1 MAGLSPVG
9 DGPAFVVFFSIFLYP
24 VGGGMLYW
32 NQLFTRVFPEEDVE
46 MKHRTV
52 NDYFKQQWPRLSL
65 FAAFTLGV
73 SFFAPLK
80 NFQLKWLIDSKSKQ
94 EALGYMG
101 LVFAITFSS
110 WFFERL
116 SRRSFTRI
124 ACGAVE
130 QVRQRILEQVL
141 YRTVAQYNAEGD
153 AAYLSL
159 LTTDLRT
166 LYDDYYMSLF
176 SIVFW
181 GGIMLCA
188 LAMYLYI
195 SPVMLL
201 AILLVTILPLVLPR
215 RTNERLKATRDA
227 FSLQM
232 AGYTQQLK
240 ELLGG
245 FEIIRSF
252 LREDAYAALHQ
263 KAARKARES
272 ELDYQQSLNAM
283 VTNTSLISNLIFP
296 VVMLVGLF
304 LAFDGRLT
312 MGTVSTAASMANFV
326 ITPCHQIA
334 QCWAKVKSS
343 QGIRQRL
350 EAAMAEPQV
359 AEQGEPIGH
368 IDSIQ
373 CETVRF
379 AYPNTAEPVLK
390 DASLTVDAAQKVAL
404 VGESGCGKSTLAKLL
419 FQYYPDYSGD
429 ILFNGRQVRTL
440 DRTALYRRV
449 GYIAQTAY
457 LFHDT
462 IRNNI
467 CLHEDFPDEQLA
479 HAIAAAGLTDWVA
492 SLPDGLDTV
501 ISENGK
507 NLSGGQRQRIGIA
520 RALIVEPEFIIAD
533 EPISALDMSIRAQVL
548 NLLRHLQ
555 KERDITY
562 LFIAHDLSVMR
573 YISDRIAVIH
583 KGDIVELADAE
594 ELVNHAIHPYT
605 RSLLSAIPMPNPR
618 LERKKKLLVYD
629 PAMHDYTA
637 EPPQWQELRPN
648 HFVLCNA
655 AEAVQWIRAL

>member
-1 MAGLSPVG
+1 
-9 DGPAFVVFFSIFLYP
+9 
-24 VGGGMLYW
+24 
-32 NQLFTRVFPEEDVE
+32 

-52 NDYFKQQWPRLSL
+52 NDYFKQQWPRLIL

-201 AILLVTILPLVLPR
+201 AILLVTIPPLVLPR
-215 RTNERLKATRDA
+215 RMNERLKATRDA

-350 EAAMAEPQV
+350 EAAMAEPQ
-359 AEQGEPIGH
+359 AADQGEPIGP
-368 IDSIQ
+368 IESIQ

-449 GYIAQTAY
+449 GYIAQTTY

-520 RALIVEPEFIIAD
+520 RLALRSYDLIIAD
-533 EPISALDMSIRAQVL
+533 EITASLDPDTSQQVME
-548 NLLRHLQ
+548 NLIAMPCMVVA
-555 KERDITY
+555 IT
-562 LFIAHDLSVMR
+562 HDVAGSFMHQFDKVYR
-573 YISDRIAVIH
+573 
-583 KGDIVELADAE
+583 VEHGVVRVA
-594 ELVNHAIHPYT
+594 
-605 RSLLSAIPMPNPR
+605 
-618 LERKKKLLVYD
+618 
-629 PAMHDYTA
+629 
-637 EPPQWQELRPN
+637 
-648 HFVLCNA
+648 
-655 AEAVQWIRAL
+655 

>member
-1 MAGLSPVG
+1 
-9 DGPAFVVFFSIFLYP
+9 
-24 VGGGMLYW
+24 MLYW
-32 NQLFTRVFPEEDVE
+32 NQLFTCVFPEEDVE

-52 NDYFKQQWPRLSL
+52 NDYFKQQWPRLIL

-201 AILLVTILPLVLPR
+201 AILLVTIPPLVLPR
-215 RTNERLKATRDA
+215 RMNERLKATRDA

-232 AGYTQQLK
+232 ADYTQQLK

-350 EAAMAEPQV
+350 EAAMAEPQA
-359 AEQGEPIGH
+359 AEQGEPLGH

-520 RALIVEPEFIIAD
+520 RLALRSYDLIIAD
-533 EPISALDMSIRAQVL
+533 EITASLDPDTSQQVME
-548 NLLRHLQ
+548 NLIAMPCMVVA
-555 KERDITY
+555 IT
-562 LFIAHDLSVMR
+562 HDVAGSFMHQFDKVYR
-573 YISDRIAVIH
+573 
-583 KGDIVELADAE
+583 VEHGVVRVA
-594 ELVNHAIHPYT
+594 
-605 RSLLSAIPMPNPR
+605 
-618 LERKKKLLVYD
+618 
-629 PAMHDYTA
+629 
-637 EPPQWQELRPN
+637 
-648 HFVLCNA
+648 
-655 AEAVQWIRAL
+655 

>member
-32 NQLFTRVFPEEDVE
+32 NQLFTHVFPEEDVE

-52 NDYFKQQWPRLSL
+52 NDYFKQQWPRLIL

-116 SRRSFTRI
+116 SRRSFTKI

-201 AILLVTILPLVLPR
+201 AILLVTIPPLVLPR
-215 RTNERLKATRDA
+215 RMNERLKATRDA

-232 AGYTQQLK
+232 ADYTQQLK

-350 EAAMAEPQV
+350 EAAMAEPQA

-520 RALIVEPEFIIAD
+520 RLALRSYDLIIAD
-533 EPISALDMSIRAQVL
+533 EITASLDPDTSQQVME
-548 NLLRHLQ
+548 NLIAMPCMVVA
-555 KERDITY
+555 IT
-562 LFIAHDLSVMR
+562 HDVAGSFMHQFDKVYR
-573 YISDRIAVIH
+573 
-583 KGDIVELADAE
+583 VEHGVVRVA
-594 ELVNHAIHPYT
+594 
-605 RSLLSAIPMPNPR
+605 
-618 LERKKKLLVYD
+618 
-629 PAMHDYTA
+629 
-637 EPPQWQELRPN
+637 
-648 HFVLCNA
+648 
-655 AEAVQWIRAL
+655 

>member
-1 MAGLSPVG
+1 
-9 DGPAFVVFFSIFLYP
+9 
-24 VGGGMLYW
+24 MLYW

-52 NDYFKQQWPRLSL
+52 NDYFKQQWPRLIL

-116 SRRSFTRI
+116 SRRSFTKL

-141 YRTVAQYNAEGD
+141 HRTVAQYNAEGD

-201 AILLVTILPLVLPR
+201 AILLVTIPPLVLPR
-215 RTNERLKATRDA
+215 RMNERLKSTRDA

-245 FEIIRSF
+245 FELIRSF

-350 EAAMAEPQV
+350 EAAMAEPQA
-359 AEQGEPIGH
+359 AEQGEPIGP
-368 IDSIQ
+368 IESIQ

-520 RALIVEPEFIIAD
+520 RLALRSYDLIIAD
-533 EPISALDMSIRAQVL
+533 EITASLDPDTSQQVME
-548 NLLRHLQ
+548 NLIAMPCMVVA
-555 KERDITY
+555 IT
-562 LFIAHDLSVMR
+562 HDVAGSFMHQFDKVYR
-573 YISDRIAVIH
+573 
-583 KGDIVELADAE
+583 VEHGVVRVA
-594 ELVNHAIHPYT
+594 
-605 RSLLSAIPMPNPR
+605 
-618 LERKKKLLVYD
+618 
-629 PAMHDYTA
+629 
-637 EPPQWQELRPN
+637 
-648 HFVLCNA
+648 
-655 AEAVQWIRAL
+655 

>member
-1 MAGLSPVG
+1 
-9 DGPAFVVFFSIFLYP
+9 
-24 VGGGMLYW
+24 MLYW

-52 NDYFKQQWPRLSL
+52 NDYFKQQWPRLIL

-201 AILLVTILPLVLPR
+201 AILLVTIPPLVLPR
-215 RTNERLKATRDA
+215 RMNERLKATRDA

-350 EAAMAEPQV
+350 EAAMAEPQ
-359 AEQGEPIGH
+359 AADQGEPIGP
-368 IDSIQ
+368 IESIQ

-520 RALIVEPEFIIAD
+520 RLALRSYDLIIAD
-533 EPISALDMSIRAQVL
+533 EITASLDPDTSQQVME
-548 NLLRHLQ
+548 NLIAMPCMVVA
-555 KERDITY
+555 IT
-562 LFIAHDLSVMR
+562 HDVAGSFMHQFDKVYR
-573 YISDRIAVIH
+573 
-583 KGDIVELADAE
+583 VEHGVVRVA
-594 ELVNHAIHPYT
+594 
-605 RSLLSAIPMPNPR
+605 
-618 LERKKKLLVYD
+618 
-629 PAMHDYTA
+629 
-637 EPPQWQELRPN
+637 
-648 HFVLCNA
+648 
-655 AEAVQWIRAL
+655 

>member
-1 MAGLSPVG
+1 
-9 DGPAFVVFFSIFLYP
+9 
-24 VGGGMLYW
+24 MLYW

-52 NDYFKQQWPRLSL
+52 NDYFKQQWPRLIL

-141 YRTVAQYNAEGD
+141 HRTVAQYNAEGD

-201 AILLVTILPLVLPR
+201 AILLVTIPPLVLPR
-215 RTNERLKATRDA
+215 RMNDRLKATRDA

-350 EAAMAEPQV
+350 EAAMAEPQA

-520 RALIVEPEFIIAD
+520 RLALRSYDLIIAD
-533 EPISALDMSIRAQVL
+533 EITASLDPDTSQQVME
-548 NLLRHLQ
+548 NLIAMPCMVVA
-555 KERDITY
+555 IT
-562 LFIAHDLSVMR
+562 HDVAGSFMHQFDKVYR
-573 YISDRIAVIH
+573 
-583 KGDIVELADAE
+583 VEHGVVRVA
-594 ELVNHAIHPYT
+594 
-605 RSLLSAIPMPNPR
+605 
-618 LERKKKLLVYD
+618 
-629 PAMHDYTA
+629 
-637 EPPQWQELRPN
+637 
-648 HFVLCNA
+648 
-655 AEAVQWIRAL
+655 

>member
-1 MAGLSPVG
+1 
-9 DGPAFVVFFSIFLYP
+9 
-24 VGGGMLYW
+24 MLYW

-52 NDYFKQQWPRLSL
+52 NDYFKQQWPRLIL

-201 AILLVTILPLVLPR
+201 AILLVTIPPLVLPR
-215 RTNERLKATRDA
+215 RMNERLKATRDA

-232 AGYTQQLK
+232 ADYTQQLK

-326 ITPCHQIA
+326 ITPWHQIG

-350 EAAMAEPQV
+350 EAAMAEPQA

-520 RALIVEPEFIIAD
+520 RLALRSYDLIIAD
-533 EPISALDMSIRAQVL
+533 EITASLDPDTSQQVME
-548 NLLRHLQ
+548 NLIAMPCMVVA
-555 KERDITY
+555 IT
-562 LFIAHDLSVMR
+562 HDVAGSFMHQFDKVYR
-573 YISDRIAVIH
+573 
-583 KGDIVELADAE
+583 VEHGVVRVA
-594 ELVNHAIHPYT
+594 
-605 RSLLSAIPMPNPR
+605 
-618 LERKKKLLVYD
+618 
-629 PAMHDYTA
+629 
-637 EPPQWQELRPN
+637 
-648 HFVLCNA
+648 
-655 AEAVQWIRAL
+655 

>member
-1 MAGLSPVG
+1 
-9 DGPAFVVFFSIFLYP
+9 
-24 VGGGMLYW
+24 
-32 NQLFTRVFPEEDVE
+32 

-52 NDYFKQQWPRLSL
+52 NDYFKQQWPRLIL

-141 YRTVAQYNAEGD
+141 HRTVAQYNAEGD

-201 AILLVTILPLVLPR
+201 AILLVTIPPLVLPR
-215 RTNERLKATRDA
+215 RMNERLKATRDA

-245 FEIIRSF
+245 FELIRSF

-350 EAAMAEPQV
+350 EAAMAEPLV

-440 DRTALYRRV
+440 GRTALYRRV

-520 RALIVEPEFIIAD
+520 RLALRSYDLIIAD
-533 EPISALDMSIRAQVL
+533 EITASLDPDTSQQVME
-548 NLLRHLQ
+548 NLIAMPCMVVA
-555 KERDITY
+555 IT
-562 LFIAHDLSVMR
+562 HDVAGSFMHQFDKVYR
-573 YISDRIAVIH
+573 
-583 KGDIVELADAE
+583 VEHGVVRVA
-594 ELVNHAIHPYT
+594 
-605 RSLLSAIPMPNPR
+605 
-618 LERKKKLLVYD
+618 
-629 PAMHDYTA
+629 
-637 EPPQWQELRPN
+637 
-648 HFVLCNA
+648 
-655 AEAVQWIRAL
+655 

>member
-1 MAGLSPVG
+1 MAGLSSVG

-52 NDYFKQQWPRLSL
+52 NDYFKQQWPRLIL

-116 SRRSFTRI
+116 SRRSFTKI

-141 YRTVAQYNAEGD
+141 HRTVAQYNAEGD

-176 SIVFW
+176 NIVFW

-201 AILLVTILPLVLPR
+201 AILLVTIPPLVLPR
-215 RTNERLKATRDA
+215 RMNERLKATRDA

-232 AGYTQQLK
+232 ADYTQQLK

-350 EAAMAEPQV
+350 EAAMAEPQA

-520 RALIVEPEFIIAD
+520 RLALRSYDLIIAD
-533 EPISALDMSIRAQVL
+533 EITASLDPDTSQQVME
-548 NLLRHLQ
+548 NLIAMPCMVVA
-555 KERDITY
+555 IT
-562 LFIAHDLSVMR
+562 HDVAGSFMHQFDKVYR
-573 YISDRIAVIH
+573 
-583 KGDIVELADAE
+583 VEHGVVRVA
-594 ELVNHAIHPYT
+594 
-605 RSLLSAIPMPNPR
+605 
-618 LERKKKLLVYD
+618 
-629 PAMHDYTA
+629 
-637 EPPQWQELRPN
+637 
-648 HFVLCNA
+648 
-655 AEAVQWIRAL
+655 

>member
-1 MAGLSPVG
+1 
-9 DGPAFVVFFSIFLYP
+9 
-24 VGGGMLYW
+24 MLYW
-32 NQLFTRVFPEEDVE
+32 NQLFTCVFPEEDVE

-52 NDYFKQQWPRLSL
+52 NDYFKQQWPRLIL

-141 YRTVAQYNAEGD
+141 HRTVAQYNAEGD

-201 AILLVTILPLVLPR
+201 AILLVTIPPLVLPR
-215 RTNERLKATRDA
+215 RMNERLKATRDA

-232 AGYTQQLK
+232 ADYTQQLK

-296 VVMLVGLF
+296 VVMLVGLV
-304 LAFDGRLT
+304 LAFDGRRT

-350 EAAMAEPQV
+350 EAAMAEPQA

-520 RALIVEPEFIIAD
+520 RLALRSYDLIIAD
-533 EPISALDMSIRAQVL
+533 EITASLDPDTSQQVME
-548 NLLRHLQ
+548 NLIAMPCMVVA
-555 KERDITY
+555 IT
-562 LFIAHDLSVMR
+562 HDVAGSFMHQFDKVYR
-573 YISDRIAVIH
+573 
-583 KGDIVELADAE
+583 VEHGVVRVA
-594 ELVNHAIHPYT
+594 
-605 RSLLSAIPMPNPR
+605 
-618 LERKKKLLVYD
+618 
-629 PAMHDYTA
+629 
-637 EPPQWQELRPN
+637 
-648 HFVLCNA
+648 
-655 AEAVQWIRAL
+655 

>member
-1 MAGLSPVG
+1 
-9 DGPAFVVFFSIFLYP
+9 
-24 VGGGMLYW
+24 MLYW
-32 NQLFTRVFPEEDVE
+32 NQLFTCVFPEEDVE

-52 NDYFKQQWPRLSL
+52 NDYFKQQWPRLIL

-124 ACGAVE
+124 DCGAVE

-201 AILLVTILPLVLPR
+201 AILLVTIPPLVLPR
-215 RTNERLKATRDA
+215 RMNERLKATRDA

-232 AGYTQQLK
+232 ADYTQQLK

-350 EAAMAEPQV
+350 EAAMAEPQA

-520 RALIVEPEFIIAD
+520 RLALRSYDLIIAD
-533 EPISALDMSIRAQVL
+533 EITASLDPDTSQQVME
-548 NLLRHLQ
+548 NLIAMPCMVVA
-555 KERDITY
+555 IT
-562 LFIAHDLSVMR
+562 HDVAGSFMHQFDKVYR
-573 YISDRIAVIH
+573 
-583 KGDIVELADAE
+583 VEHGVVRVA
-594 ELVNHAIHPYT
+594 
-605 RSLLSAIPMPNPR
+605 
-618 LERKKKLLVYD
+618 
-629 PAMHDYTA
+629 
-637 EPPQWQELRPN
+637 
-648 HFVLCNA
+648 
-655 AEAVQWIRAL
+655 

>member
-1 MAGLSPVG
+1 
-9 DGPAFVVFFSIFLYP
+9 
-24 VGGGMLYW
+24 
-32 NQLFTRVFPEEDVE
+32 

-52 NDYFKQQWPRLSL
+52 NDYFKQQWPRLIL

-201 AILLVTILPLVLPR
+201 AILLVTIPPLVLPR
-215 RTNERLKATRDA
+215 RMNERLKATRDA

-232 AGYTQQLK
+232 ADYTQQLK

-272 ELDYQQSLNAM
+272 ELDYQQSLNTM

-350 EAAMAEPQV
+350 EAAMAEPQA

-520 RALIVEPEFIIAD
+520 RLALRSYDLIIAD
-533 EPISALDMSIRAQVL
+533 EITASLDPDTSQQVME
-548 NLLRHLQ
+548 NLIAMPCMVVA
-555 KERDITY
+555 IT
-562 LFIAHDLSVMR
+562 HDVAGSFMHQFDKVYR
-573 YISDRIAVIH
+573 
-583 KGDIVELADAE
+583 VEHGVVRVA
-594 ELVNHAIHPYT
+594 
-605 RSLLSAIPMPNPR
+605 
-618 LERKKKLLVYD
+618 
-629 PAMHDYTA
+629 
-637 EPPQWQELRPN
+637 
-648 HFVLCNA
+648 
-655 AEAVQWIRAL
+655 

>member
-1 MAGLSPVG
+1 
-9 DGPAFVVFFSIFLYP
+9 
-24 VGGGMLYW
+24 
-32 NQLFTRVFPEEDVE
+32 

-52 NDYFKQQWPRLSL
+52 NDYFKQQWPRLIL

-116 SRRSFTRI
+116 SRRSFTKI

-201 AILLVTILPLVLPR
+201 AILLVTIPPLVLPR
-215 RTNERLKATRDA
+215 RMNERLKATRDA

-232 AGYTQQLK
+232 ADYTQQLK

-350 EAAMAEPQV
+350 EAAMAEPQA

-479 HAIAAAGLTDWVA
+479 HAIAAAGLADWVA

-520 RALIVEPEFIIAD
+520 RLALRSYDLIIAD
-533 EPISALDMSIRAQVL
+533 EITASLDPDTSQQVME
-548 NLLRHLQ
+548 NLIAMPCMVVA
-555 KERDITY
+555 IT
-562 LFIAHDLSVMR
+562 HDVAGSFMHQFDKVYR
-573 YISDRIAVIH
+573 
-583 KGDIVELADAE
+583 VEHGVVRVA
-594 ELVNHAIHPYT
+594 
-605 RSLLSAIPMPNPR
+605 
-618 LERKKKLLVYD
+618 
-629 PAMHDYTA
+629 
-637 EPPQWQELRPN
+637 
-648 HFVLCNA
+648 
-655 AEAVQWIRAL
+655 

>member
-1 MAGLSPVG
+1 
-9 DGPAFVVFFSIFLYP
+9 
-24 VGGGMLYW
+24 
-32 NQLFTRVFPEEDVE
+32 

-52 NDYFKQQWPRLSL
+52 NDYFKQQWPRLIL

-116 SRRSFTRI
+116 SRRSFTKI

-141 YRTVAQYNAEGD
+141 HRTVAQYNAEGD

-176 SIVFW
+176 NIVFW

-201 AILLVTILPLVLPR
+201 AILLVTIPPLVLPR
-215 RTNERLKATRDA
+215 RMNERLKATRDA

-232 AGYTQQLK
+232 ADYTQQLK

-350 EAAMAEPQV
+350 EAAMAEPQ
-359 AEQGEPIGH
+359 AADQGEPIGH

-520 RALIVEPEFIIAD
+520 RLTLRNYDLIIAD
-533 EPISALDMSIRAQVL
+533 EITASLDPDTSQQVME
-548 NLLRHLQ
+548 NLIAMPCMVVA
-555 KERDITY
+555 IT
-562 LFIAHDLSVMR
+562 HDVAGSFMHQFDKVYR
-573 YISDRIAVIH
+573 
-583 KGDIVELADAE
+583 VEHGVVRVA
-594 ELVNHAIHPYT
+594 
-605 RSLLSAIPMPNPR
+605 
-618 LERKKKLLVYD
+618 
-629 PAMHDYTA
+629 
-637 EPPQWQELRPN
+637 
-648 HFVLCNA
+648 
-655 AEAVQWIRAL
+655 

>member
-1 MAGLSPVG
+1 
-9 DGPAFVVFFSIFLYP
+9 
-24 VGGGMLYW
+24 
-32 NQLFTRVFPEEDVE
+32 

-52 NDYFKQQWPRLSL
+52 NDYFKQQWPRLIL

-141 YRTVAQYNAEGD
+141 HRTVAQYNAEGD

-176 SIVFW
+176 NIVFW

-201 AILLVTILPLVLPR
+201 AILLVTIPPLVLPR
-215 RTNERLKATRDA
+215 RMNERLKATRDA

-232 AGYTQQLK
+232 ADYTQQLK

-350 EAAMAEPQV
+350 EAAMAEPQA

-449 GYIAQTAY
+449 GYIAQTTY

-520 RALIVEPEFIIAD
+520 RLALRSYDLIIAD
-533 EPISALDMSIRAQVL
+533 EITASLDPDTSQQVME
-548 NLLRHLQ
+548 NLIAMPCMVVA
-555 KERDITY
+555 IT
-562 LFIAHDLSVMR
+562 HDVAGSFMHQFDKVYR
-573 YISDRIAVIH
+573 
-583 KGDIVELADAE
+583 VEHGVVRVA
-594 ELVNHAIHPYT
+594 
-605 RSLLSAIPMPNPR
+605 
-618 LERKKKLLVYD
+618 
-629 PAMHDYTA
+629 
-637 EPPQWQELRPN
+637 
-648 HFVLCNA
+648 
-655 AEAVQWIRAL
+655 

>member
-1 MAGLSPVG
+1 
-9 DGPAFVVFFSIFLYP
+9 
-24 VGGGMLYW
+24 
-32 NQLFTRVFPEEDVE
+32 

-52 NDYFKQQWPRLSL
+52 NDYFKQQWPRLIL

-201 AILLVTILPLVLPR
+201 AILLVTIPPLVLPR
-215 RTNERLKATRDA
+215 RMNERLKATRDA

-232 AGYTQQLK
+232 ADYTQQLK

-350 EAAMAEPQV
+350 EAAMAEPQA

-467 CLHEDFPDEQLA
+467 CLHEDFPDEQLV

-520 RALIVEPEFIIAD
+520 RLALRSYDLIIAD
-533 EPISALDMSIRAQVL
+533 EITASLDPDTSQQVME
-548 NLLRHLQ
+548 NLIAMPCMVVA
-555 KERDITY
+555 IT
-562 LFIAHDLSVMR
+562 HDVAGSFMHQFDKVYR
-573 YISDRIAVIH
+573 
-583 KGDIVELADAE
+583 VEHGVVRVA
-594 ELVNHAIHPYT
+594 
-605 RSLLSAIPMPNPR
+605 
-618 LERKKKLLVYD
+618 
-629 PAMHDYTA
+629 
-637 EPPQWQELRPN
+637 
-648 HFVLCNA
+648 
-655 AEAVQWIRAL
+655 

>member
-1 MAGLSPVG
+1 
-9 DGPAFVVFFSIFLYP
+9 
-24 VGGGMLYW
+24 MLYW
-32 NQLFTRVFPEEDVE
+32 NQLFTCVFPEEDVE

-52 NDYFKQQWPRLSL
+52 NDYFKQQWPRLIL

-201 AILLVTILPLVLPR
+201 AILLVTIPPLVLPR
-215 RTNERLKATRDA
+215 RMNERLKATRDA

-232 AGYTQQLK
+232 ADYTQQLK

-245 FEIIRSF
+245 FEVIRSF
-252 LREDAYAALHQ
+252 LRENAYAALHQ
-263 KAARKARES
+263 KAAHKARKS
-272 ELDYQQSLNAM
+272 ELDYQQNLNAM

-350 EAAMAEPQV
+350 EAAMAEPQA

-520 RALIVEPEFIIAD
+520 RLALRSYDLIIAD
-533 EPISALDMSIRAQVL
+533 EITASLDPDTSQQIME
-548 NLLRHLQ
+548 NLIAMPCMVVA
-555 KERDITY
+555 IT
-562 LFIAHDLSVMR
+562 HDVAGSFMHQFDKVYR
-573 YISDRIAVIH
+573 
-583 KGDIVELADAE
+583 VEHGVVRVA
-594 ELVNHAIHPYT
+594 
-605 RSLLSAIPMPNPR
+605 
-618 LERKKKLLVYD
+618 
-629 PAMHDYTA
+629 
-637 EPPQWQELRPN
+637 
-648 HFVLCNA
+648 
-655 AEAVQWIRAL
+655 

>member
-1 MAGLSPVG
+1 
-9 DGPAFVVFFSIFLYP
+9 
-24 VGGGMLYW
+24 MLYW

-52 NDYFKQQWPRLSL
+52 NDYFKQQWPRLIL

-201 AILLVTILPLVLPR
+201 AILLVTIPPLVLPR
-215 RTNERLKATRDA
+215 RMNERLKATRDA

-232 AGYTQQLK
+232 ADYTQQLK

-350 EAAMAEPQV
+350 EAAMAEPQA

-429 ILFNGRQVRTL
+429 ILFNGRQVRAL

-520 RALIVEPEFIIAD
+520 RLALRSYDLIIAD
-533 EPISALDMSIRAQVL
+533 EITASLDPDTSQQVME
-548 NLLRHLQ
+548 NLIAMPCMVVA
-555 KERDITY
+555 IT
-562 LFIAHDLSVMR
+562 HDVAGSFMHQFDKVYR
-573 YISDRIAVIH
+573 
-583 KGDIVELADAE
+583 VEHGVVRVA
-594 ELVNHAIHPYT
+594 
-605 RSLLSAIPMPNPR
+605 
-618 LERKKKLLVYD
+618 
-629 PAMHDYTA
+629 
-637 EPPQWQELRPN
+637 
-648 HFVLCNA
+648 
-655 AEAVQWIRAL
+655 

>member
-1 MAGLSPVG
+1 
-9 DGPAFVVFFSIFLYP
+9 
-24 VGGGMLYW
+24 MLYW
-32 NQLFTRVFPEEDVE
+32 NQLFMCVFPEEDVE

-52 NDYFKQQWPRLSL
+52 NDYFKQQWPRLIL

-141 YRTVAQYNAEGD
+141 HRTVAQYNAEGD

-201 AILLVTILPLVLPR
+201 AILLVTIPPLVLPR
-215 RTNERLKATRDA
+215 RMNERLKATRDA

-232 AGYTQQLK
+232 ADYTQQLK

-252 LREDAYAALHQ
+252 LREDVYAALHQ

-350 EAAMAEPQV
+350 EAAMAEPQA

-520 RALIVEPEFIIAD
+520 RLALRSYDLIIAD
-533 EPISALDMSIRAQVL
+533 EITASLDPDTSGQVME
-548 NLLRHLQ
+548 NLLALPCMVVA
-555 KERDITY
+555 IT
-562 LFIAHDLSVMR
+562 HDVAGSFMHQFDKVYR
-573 YISDRIAVIH
+573 
-583 KGDIVELADAE
+583 VEHGVVRVA
-594 ELVNHAIHPYT
+594 
-605 RSLLSAIPMPNPR
+605 
-618 LERKKKLLVYD
+618 
-629 PAMHDYTA
+629 
-637 EPPQWQELRPN
+637 
-648 HFVLCNA
+648 
-655 AEAVQWIRAL
+655 

>member
-1 MAGLSPVG
+1 
-9 DGPAFVVFFSIFLYP
+9 
-24 VGGGMLYW
+24 
-32 NQLFTRVFPEEDVE
+32 

-52 NDYFKQQWPRLSL
+52 NDYFKQQWPRLIL

-141 YRTVAQYNAEGD
+141 HRTVAQYNAEGD

-201 AILLVTILPLVLPR
+201 AILLVTIPPLVLPR
-215 RTNERLKATRDA
+215 RMNERLKATRDA

-245 FEIIRSF
+245 FELIRSF

-350 EAAMAEPQV
+350 EAAMAEPQA

-440 DRTALYRRV
+440 NRTALYRRV

-520 RALIVEPEFIIAD
+520 RLALRSYDLIIAD
-533 EPISALDMSIRAQVL
+533 EITASLDPDTSQQVME
-548 NLLRHLQ
+548 NLIAMPCMVVA
-555 KERDITY
+555 IT
-562 LFIAHDLSVMR
+562 HDVAGSFMHQFDKVYR
-573 YISDRIAVIH
+573 
-583 KGDIVELADAE
+583 VEHGVVRVA
-594 ELVNHAIHPYT
+594 
-605 RSLLSAIPMPNPR
+605 
-618 LERKKKLLVYD
+618 
-629 PAMHDYTA
+629 
-637 EPPQWQELRPN
+637 
-648 HFVLCNA
+648 
-655 AEAVQWIRAL
+655 

>member
-1 MAGLSPVG
+1 MAGLSLVG

-52 NDYFKQQWPRLSL
+52 NDYFKQQWPRLIL

-116 SRRSFTRI
+116 SRRSFTKI

-141 YRTVAQYNAEGD
+141 HRTVAQYNAEGD

-176 SIVFW
+176 NIVFW

-201 AILLVTILPLVLPR
+201 AILLVTIPPLVLPR
-215 RTNERLKATRDA
+215 RMNERLKATRDA

-232 AGYTQQLK
+232 ADYTQQLK

-350 EAAMAEPQV
+350 EAAMAEPQA

-520 RALIVEPEFIIAD
+520 RLALRSYDLIIAD
-533 EPISALDMSIRAQVL
+533 EITASLDPDTSQQVME
-548 NLLRHLQ
+548 NLIAMPCMVVA
-555 KERDITY
+555 IT
-562 LFIAHDLSVMR
+562 HDVAGSFMHQFDKVYR
-573 YISDRIAVIH
+573 
-583 KGDIVELADAE
+583 VEHGVVRVA
-594 ELVNHAIHPYT
+594 
-605 RSLLSAIPMPNPR
+605 
-618 LERKKKLLVYD
+618 
-629 PAMHDYTA
+629 
-637 EPPQWQELRPN
+637 
-648 HFVLCNA
+648 
-655 AEAVQWIRAL
+655 

>member
-1 MAGLSPVG
+1 
-9 DGPAFVVFFSIFLYP
+9 
-24 VGGGMLYW
+24 
-32 NQLFTRVFPEEDVE
+32 

-52 NDYFKQQWPRLSL
+52 NDYFKQQWPRLIL

-116 SRRSFTRI
+116 SRRSFTKI

-141 YRTVAQYNAEGD
+141 HRTVAQYNAEGD

-176 SIVFW
+176 NIVFW

-201 AILLVTILPLVLPR
+201 AILLVTIPPLVLPR
-215 RTNERLKATRDA
+215 RMNERLKATRDA

-232 AGYTQQLK
+232 ADYTQQLK

-334 QCWAKVKSS
+334 QCWAKIKSS

-350 EAAMAEPQV
+350 EAAMAEPQA

-520 RALIVEPEFIIAD
+520 RLALRSYDLIIAD
-533 EPISALDMSIRAQVL
+533 EITASLDPDTSQQVME
-548 NLLRHLQ
+548 NLIAMPCMVVA
-555 KERDITY
+555 IT
-562 LFIAHDLSVMR
+562 HDVAGSFMHQFDKVYR
-573 YISDRIAVIH
+573 
-583 KGDIVELADAE
+583 VEHGVVRVA
-594 ELVNHAIHPYT
+594 
-605 RSLLSAIPMPNPR
+605 
-618 LERKKKLLVYD
+618 
-629 PAMHDYTA
+629 
-637 EPPQWQELRPN
+637 
-648 HFVLCNA
+648 
-655 AEAVQWIRAL
+655 

>member
-52 NDYFKQQWPRLSL
+52 NDYFKQQWPRLIL

-101 LVFAITFSS
+101 LVFAITFVS

-116 SRRSFTRI
+116 SRRSFTKI

-141 YRTVAQYNAEGD
+141 HRTVAQYNAEGD

-176 SIVFW
+176 NIVFW

-201 AILLVTILPLVLPR
+201 AILLVTIPPLVLPR
-215 RTNERLKATRDA
+215 RMNERLKATRDA

-232 AGYTQQLK
+232 ADYTQQLK

-334 QCWAKVKSS
+334 QCWAKIKSS

-350 EAAMAEPQV
+350 EAAMAEPLA

-520 RALIVEPEFIIAD
+520 RLALRSYDLIIAD
-533 EPISALDMSIRAQVL
+533 EITASLDPDTSGQVME
-548 NLLRHLQ
+548 NLLALPCMVVA
-555 KERDITY
+555 IT
-562 LFIAHDLSVMR
+562 HDVAGSFMHQFDKVYR
-573 YISDRIAVIH
+573 
-583 KGDIVELADAE
+583 VEHGVVRVA
-594 ELVNHAIHPYT
+594 
-605 RSLLSAIPMPNPR
+605 
-618 LERKKKLLVYD
+618 
-629 PAMHDYTA
+629 
-637 EPPQWQELRPN
+637 
-648 HFVLCNA
+648 
-655 AEAVQWIRAL
+655 

>member
-1 MAGLSPVG
+1 
-9 DGPAFVVFFSIFLYP
+9 
-24 VGGGMLYW
+24 MLYW

-52 NDYFKQQWPRLSL
+52 NDYFKQQWPRLIL

-116 SRRSFTRI
+116 SRRSFTKI

-141 YRTVAQYNAEGD
+141 HRTVAQYNAEGD

-201 AILLVTILPLVLPR
+201 AILLVTIPPLVLPR
-215 RTNERLKATRDA
+215 RMNERLKSTRDA

-245 FEIIRSF
+245 FELIRSF

-350 EAAMAEPQV
+350 EAAMAEPQA

-520 RALIVEPEFIIAD
+520 RLALRSYDLIIAD
-533 EPISALDMSIRAQVL
+533 EITASLDPDTSQQVME
-548 NLLRHLQ
+548 NLIAMPCMVVA
-555 KERDITY
+555 IT
-562 LFIAHDLSVMR
+562 HDVAGSFMHQFDKVYR
-573 YISDRIAVIH
+573 
-583 KGDIVELADAE
+583 VEHGVVRVA
-594 ELVNHAIHPYT
+594 
-605 RSLLSAIPMPNPR
+605 
-618 LERKKKLLVYD
+618 
-629 PAMHDYTA
+629 
-637 EPPQWQELRPN
+637 
-648 HFVLCNA
+648 
-655 AEAVQWIRAL
+655 

>member
-1 MAGLSPVG
+1 
-9 DGPAFVVFFSIFLYP
+9 
-24 VGGGMLYW
+24 
-32 NQLFTRVFPEEDVE
+32 

-52 NDYFKQQWPRLSL
+52 NDYFKQQWPRLIL

-176 SIVFW
+176 NIVFW

-201 AILLVTILPLVLPR
+201 AILLVTIPPLVLPR
-215 RTNERLKATRDA
+215 RMNERLKATRDA

-232 AGYTQQLK
+232 TDYTQQLK

-350 EAAMAEPQV
+350 EAAMAEPQA

-520 RALIVEPEFIIAD
+520 RLALRSYDLIIAD
-533 EPISALDMSIRAQVL
+533 EITASLDPDTSQQVME
-548 NLLRHLQ
+548 NLIAMPCMVVA
-555 KERDITY
+555 IT
-562 LFIAHDLSVMR
+562 HDVAGSFMHQFDKVYR
-573 YISDRIAVIH
+573 
-583 KGDIVELADAE
+583 VEHGVVRVA
-594 ELVNHAIHPYT
+594 
-605 RSLLSAIPMPNPR
+605 
-618 LERKKKLLVYD
+618 
-629 PAMHDYTA
+629 
-637 EPPQWQELRPN
+637 
-648 HFVLCNA
+648 
-655 AEAVQWIRAL
+655 

>member
-1 MAGLSPVG
+1 
-9 DGPAFVVFFSIFLYP
+9 
-24 VGGGMLYW
+24 
-32 NQLFTRVFPEEDVE
+32 

-52 NDYFKQQWPRLSL
+52 NDYFKQQWPRLIL

-116 SRRSFTRI
+116 SRRSFTKI

-141 YRTVAQYNAEGD
+141 HRTVAQYNAEGD

-176 SIVFW
+176 NIVFW

-201 AILLVTILPLVLPR
+201 AILLVTIPPLVLPR
-215 RTNERLKATRDA
+215 RMNERLKATRDA

-232 AGYTQQLK
+232 ADYTQQLK

-245 FEIIRSF
+245 FEVIRSF
-252 LREDAYAALHQ
+252 LRENAYAALHQ
-263 KAARKARES
+263 KAAHKARKS

-350 EAAMAEPQV
+350 EAAMAEPQA
-359 AEQGEPIGH
+359 AEQGKPIGH

-520 RALIVEPEFIIAD
+520 RLALRSYDLIIAD
-533 EPISALDMSIRAQVL
+533 EITASLDPDTSQQVME
-548 NLLRHLQ
+548 NLIAMPCMVVA
-555 KERDITY
+555 IT
-562 LFIAHDLSVMR
+562 HDVAGSFMHQFDKVYR
-573 YISDRIAVIH
+573 
-583 KGDIVELADAE
+583 VEHGVVRVA
-594 ELVNHAIHPYT
+594 
-605 RSLLSAIPMPNPR
+605 
-618 LERKKKLLVYD
+618 
-629 PAMHDYTA
+629 
-637 EPPQWQELRPN
+637 
-648 HFVLCNA
+648 
-655 AEAVQWIRAL
+655 

>member
-1 MAGLSPVG
+1 
-9 DGPAFVVFFSIFLYP
+9 
-24 VGGGMLYW
+24 MLYW
-32 NQLFTRVFPEEDVE
+32 NQLFTCVFPEEDVE

-52 NDYFKQQWPRLSL
+52 NDYFKQQWPRLIL

-201 AILLVTILPLVLPR
+201 AIVLVTIPPLVLPR
-215 RTNERLKATRDA
+215 RMNERLKATRDA

-232 AGYTQQLK
+232 ADYTQQLK

-350 EAAMAEPQV
+350 EAAMAEPQA

-520 RALIVEPEFIIAD
+520 RLALRSYDLIIAD
-533 EPISALDMSIRAQVL
+533 EITASLDPDTSQQVME
-548 NLLRHLQ
+548 NLIAMPCMVVA
-555 KERDITY
+555 IT
-562 LFIAHDLSVMR
+562 HDVAGSFMHQFDKVYR
-573 YISDRIAVIH
+573 
-583 KGDIVELADAE
+583 VEHGVVRVA
-594 ELVNHAIHPYT
+594 
-605 RSLLSAIPMPNPR
+605 
-618 LERKKKLLVYD
+618 
-629 PAMHDYTA
+629 
-637 EPPQWQELRPN
+637 
-648 HFVLCNA
+648 
-655 AEAVQWIRAL
+655 

>member
-1 MAGLSPVG
+1 
-9 DGPAFVVFFSIFLYP
+9 
-24 VGGGMLYW
+24 MLYW
-32 NQLFTRVFPEEDVE
+32 NQLFTCVFPEEDVE

-52 NDYFKQQWPRLSL
+52 NDYFKQQWPRLIL

-116 SRRSFTRI
+116 SRRSFTKI

-141 YRTVAQYNAEGD
+141 HRTVAQYNAEGD

-176 SIVFW
+176 NIVFW

-201 AILLVTILPLVLPR
+201 AILLVTIPPLVLPR
-215 RTNERLKATRDA
+215 RMNERLKATRDA

-232 AGYTQQLK
+232 ADYTQQLK

-245 FEIIRSF
+245 FEVIRSF

-350 EAAMAEPQV
+350 EAAMAEPQA

-520 RALIVEPEFIIAD
+520 RLALRSYDLIIAD
-533 EPISALDMSIRAQVL
+533 EITASLDPDTSQQVME
-548 NLLRHLQ
+548 NLIAMPCMVVA
-555 KERDITY
+555 IT
-562 LFIAHDLSVMR
+562 HDVAGSFMHQFDKVYR
-573 YISDRIAVIH
+573 
-583 KGDIVELADAE
+583 VEHGVVRVA
-594 ELVNHAIHPYT
+594 
-605 RSLLSAIPMPNPR
+605 
-618 LERKKKLLVYD
+618 
-629 PAMHDYTA
+629 
-637 EPPQWQELRPN
+637 
-648 HFVLCNA
+648 
-655 AEAVQWIRAL
+655 

>member
-1 MAGLSPVG
+1 
-9 DGPAFVVFFSIFLYP
+9 
-24 VGGGMLYW
+24 
-32 NQLFTRVFPEEDVE
+32 

-52 NDYFKQQWPRLSL
+52 NDYFRQHRGR
-65 FAAFTLGV
+65 FAVFLIFTLGV

-80 NFQLKWLIDSKSKQ
+80 NFQLKWLIDSRSMR

-101 LVFAITFSS
+101 LVFCITFTS

-116 SRRSFTRI
+116 SRRSFTKL

-130 QVRQRILEQVL
+130 QVRQRIMEQL
-141 YRTVAQYNAEGD
+141 LHRSVAQYNAEGD
-153 AAYLSL
+153 AAYISL

-188 LAMYLYI
+188 LGMYLYI
-195 SPVMLL
+195 SPVMLA
-201 AILLVTILPLVLPR
+201 AILLVTIPPLVLPR
-215 RTNERLKATRDA
+215 KMNERLKATRDT

-245 FEIIRSF
+245 FEVIRSF
-252 LREDAYAALHQ
+252 LREDSYNARHREAAQ
-263 KAARKARES
+263 QARES
-272 ELDYQQSLNAM
+272 ELNYQQSLNAM

-343 QGIRQRL
+343 KGIRDRL
-350 EAAMAEPQV
+350 EAAMAAPQA
-359 AEQGEPIGH
+359 AESHSAKDTGPI
-368 IDSIQ
+368 
-373 CETVRF
+373 ETVECKDVRF
-379 AYPNTAEPVLK
+379 TYPGAAQPVLR
-390 DASLTVDAAQKVAL
+390 DASLTVSGTQKVAL

-429 ILFNGRQVRTL
+429 ILFNHQQVREL
-440 DRTALYRRV
+440 DRAAFYKRV

-457 LFHDT
+457 LFNDT
-462 IRNNI
+462 LRNNI
-467 CLHEDFPDEQLA
+467 CLLEDFSDEQLA

-492 SLPDGLDTV
+492 SLPDGLDTL

-520 RALIVEPEFIIAD
+520 RLALRKYDLIIAD
-533 EPISALDMSIRAQVL
+533 EITASLDPDTSQQVMQ
-548 NLLRHLQ
+548 NLLTLPCMVVA
-555 KERDITY
+555 IT
-562 LFIAHDLSVMR
+562 HDVSGAFMQGF
-573 YISDRIAVIH
+573 DVIYRVE
-583 KGDIVELADAE
+583 KGV
-594 ELVNHAIHPYT
+594 V
-605 RSLLSAIPMPNPR
+605 SA
-618 LERKKKLLVYD
+618 
-629 PAMHDYTA
+629 A
-637 EPPQWQELRPN
+637 
-648 HFVLCNA
+648 
-655 AEAVQWIRAL
+655 

>member
-1 MAGLSPVG
+1 
-9 DGPAFVVFFSIFLYP
+9 
-24 VGGGMLYW
+24 MLYW
-32 NQLFTRVFPEEDVE
+32 NQLFTCVFPEEDVE

-52 NDYFKQQWPRLSL
+52 NDYFKQQWPRLIL

-201 AILLVTILPLVLPR
+201 AILLVTIPPLVLPR
-215 RTNERLKATRDA
+215 RMNERLKATRDA

-232 AGYTQQLK
+232 ADYTQQLK

-350 EAAMAEPQV
+350 EAAMAEPQA

-449 GYIAQTAY
+449 GYIAQTTY

-520 RALIVEPEFIIAD
+520 RLALRSYDLIIAD
-533 EPISALDMSIRAQVL
+533 EITASLDPDTSQQVME
-548 NLLRHLQ
+548 NLIAMPCMVVA
-555 KERDITY
+555 IT
-562 LFIAHDLSVMR
+562 HDVAGSFMHQFDKVYR
-573 YISDRIAVIH
+573 
-583 KGDIVELADAE
+583 VEHGVVRVA
-594 ELVNHAIHPYT
+594 
-605 RSLLSAIPMPNPR
+605 
-618 LERKKKLLVYD
+618 
-629 PAMHDYTA
+629 
-637 EPPQWQELRPN
+637 
-648 HFVLCNA
+648 
-655 AEAVQWIRAL
+655 

>member
-1 MAGLSPVG
+1 
-9 DGPAFVVFFSIFLYP
+9 
-24 VGGGMLYW
+24 
-32 NQLFTRVFPEEDVE
+32 

-52 NDYFKQQWPRLSL
+52 NDYFKQQWPRLIL

-80 NFQLKWLIDSKSKQ
+80 SFQLKWLIDSKSKQ

-141 YRTVAQYNAEGD
+141 HRTVAQYNAEGD

-201 AILLVTILPLVLPR
+201 AILLVTIPPLVLPR
-215 RTNERLKATRDA
+215 RMNERLKATRDA

-232 AGYTQQLK
+232 ADYTQQLK

-350 EAAMAEPQV
+350 EAAMAEPQA

-520 RALIVEPEFIIAD
+520 RLALRSYDLIIAD
-533 EPISALDMSIRAQVL
+533 EITASLDPDTSQQVME
-548 NLLRHLQ
+548 NLIAMPCMVVA
-555 KERDITY
+555 IT
-562 LFIAHDLSVMR
+562 HDVAGSFMHQFDKVYR
-573 YISDRIAVIH
+573 
-583 KGDIVELADAE
+583 VEHGVVRVA
-594 ELVNHAIHPYT
+594 
-605 RSLLSAIPMPNPR
+605 
-618 LERKKKLLVYD
+618 
-629 PAMHDYTA
+629 
-637 EPPQWQELRPN
+637 
-648 HFVLCNA
+648 
-655 AEAVQWIRAL
+655 

>member
-1 MAGLSPVG
+1 
-9 DGPAFVVFFSIFLYP
+9 
-24 VGGGMLYW
+24 MLYW
-32 NQLFTRVFPEEDVE
+32 NQLFTCVFPEEDVE

-52 NDYFKQQWPRLSL
+52 NDYFKQQWPRLIL

-201 AILLVTILPLVLPR
+201 AILLVTIPPLVLPR
-215 RTNERLKATRDA
+215 RMNERLKATRDA

-232 AGYTQQLK
+232 ADYTQQLK

-296 VVMLVGLF
+296 VVMLVGLS

-350 EAAMAEPQV
+350 EAA
-359 AEQGEPIGH
+359 G
-368 IDSIQ
+368 
-373 CETVRF
+373 
-379 AYPNTAEPVLK
+379 
-390 DASLTVDAAQKVAL
+390 
-404 VGESGCGKSTLAKLL
+404 
-419 FQYYPDYSGD
+419 
-429 ILFNGRQVRTL
+429 GRAGR
-440 DRTALYRRV
+440 
-449 GYIAQTAY
+449 
-457 LFHDT
+457 
-462 IRNNI
+462 
-467 CLHEDFPDEQLA
+467 A
-479 HAIAAAGLTDWVA
+479 H
-492 SLPDGLDTV
+492 
-501 ISENGK
+501 
-507 NLSGGQRQRIGIA
+507 
-520 RALIVEPEFIIAD
+520 
-533 EPISALDMSIRAQVL
+533 
-548 NLLRHLQ
+548 
-555 KERDITY
+555 
-562 LFIAHDLSVMR
+562 
-573 YISDRIAVIH
+573 
-583 KGDIVELADAE
+583 
-594 ELVNHAIHPYT
+594 
-605 RSLLSAIPMPNPR
+605 RS
-618 LERKKKLLVYD
+618 
-629 PAMHDYTA
+629 H
-637 EPPQWQELRPN
+637 
-648 HFVLCNA
+648 
-655 AEAVQWIRAL
+655 

>member
-24 VGGGMLYW
+24 VGGMLYW

-52 NDYFKQQWPRLSL
+52 NDYFKQQWPRLIL

-116 SRRSFTRI
+116 SRRSFTKI

-141 YRTVAQYNAEGD
+141 HRTVAQYNAEGD

-201 AILLVTILPLVLPR
+201 AILLVTIPPLVLPR
-215 RTNERLKATRDA
+215 RMNERLKSTRDA

-245 FEIIRSF
+245 FELIRSF

-350 EAAMAEPQV
+350 EAAMAEPQA
-359 AEQGEPIGH
+359 AEQGEPIGP
-368 IDSIQ
+368 IESIQ

-520 RALIVEPEFIIAD
+520 RLALRSYDLIIAD
-533 EPISALDMSIRAQVL
+533 EITASLDPDTSQQVME
-548 NLLRHLQ
+548 NLIAMPCMVVA
-555 KERDITY
+555 IT
-562 LFIAHDLSVMR
+562 HDVAGSFMHQFDKVYR
-573 YISDRIAVIH
+573 
-583 KGDIVELADAE
+583 VEHGVVRVA
-594 ELVNHAIHPYT
+594 
-605 RSLLSAIPMPNPR
+605 
-618 LERKKKLLVYD
+618 
-629 PAMHDYTA
+629 
-637 EPPQWQELRPN
+637 
-648 HFVLCNA
+648 
-655 AEAVQWIRAL
+655 

>member
-24 VGGGMLYW
+24 VGVGMLYW
-32 NQLFTRVFPEEDVE
+32 NQLFTCVFPEEDVE

-52 NDYFKQQWPRLSL
+52 NDYFKQQWPRLIL

-116 SRRSFTRI
+116 SRRSFTKI

-141 YRTVAQYNAEGD
+141 HRTVAQYNAEGD

-176 SIVFW
+176 NIVFW

-201 AILLVTILPLVLPR
+201 AILLVTIPPLVLPR
-215 RTNERLKATRDA
+215 RMNERLKATRDA

-232 AGYTQQLK
+232 ADYTQQLK

-263 KAARKARES
+263 KAAHKARKS

-296 VVMLVGLF
+296 VVMLVGLS

-350 EAAMAEPQV
+350 EAAMAEPQA

-520 RALIVEPEFIIAD
+520 RLALRSYDLIIAD
-533 EPISALDMSIRAQVL
+533 EITASLDPDTSQQVME
-548 NLLRHLQ
+548 NLIAMPCMVVA
-555 KERDITY
+555 IT
-562 LFIAHDLSVMR
+562 HDVAGSFMHQFDKVYR
-573 YISDRIAVIH
+573 
-583 KGDIVELADAE
+583 VEHGVVRVA
-594 ELVNHAIHPYT
+594 
-605 RSLLSAIPMPNPR
+605 
-618 LERKKKLLVYD
+618 
-629 PAMHDYTA
+629 
-637 EPPQWQELRPN
+637 
-648 HFVLCNA
+648 
-655 AEAVQWIRAL
+655 

>member
-52 NDYFKQQWPRLSL
+52 NDYFKQQWPRLIL

-101 LVFAITFSS
+101 LVFAITFVS

-116 SRRSFTRI
+116 SRRSFTKI

-141 YRTVAQYNAEGD
+141 HRTVAQYNAEGD

-201 AILLVTILPLVLPR
+201 AILLVTIPPLVLPR
-215 RTNERLKATRDA
+215 RMNERLKATRDA

-232 AGYTQQLK
+232 ADYTQQLK

-350 EAAMAEPQV
+350 EAAMAEPQA

-479 HAIAAAGLTDWVA
+479 HAIAAAGLTDWVT

-520 RALIVEPEFIIAD
+520 RLALRSYDLIIAD
-533 EPISALDMSIRAQVL
+533 EITASLDPDTSQQVME
-548 NLLRHLQ
+548 NLIAMPCMVVA
-555 KERDITY
+555 IT
-562 LFIAHDLSVMR
+562 HDVAGSFMHQFDKVYR
-573 YISDRIAVIH
+573 
-583 KGDIVELADAE
+583 VEHGVVRVA
-594 ELVNHAIHPYT
+594 
-605 RSLLSAIPMPNPR
+605 
-618 LERKKKLLVYD
+618 
-629 PAMHDYTA
+629 
-637 EPPQWQELRPN
+637 
-648 HFVLCNA
+648 
-655 AEAVQWIRAL
+655 

>member
-1 MAGLSPVG
+1 
-9 DGPAFVVFFSIFLYP
+9 
-24 VGGGMLYW
+24 
-32 NQLFTRVFPEEDVE
+32 

-52 NDYFKQQWPRLSL
+52 NDYFKQQWPRLIL

-201 AILLVTILPLVLPR
+201 AILLVTIPPLVLPR
-215 RTNERLKATRDA
+215 RMNERLKATRDA

-232 AGYTQQLK
+232 ADYTQQLK

-350 EAAMAEPQV
+350 EAAMAEPQA

-449 GYIAQTAY
+449 GYIAQTTY

-520 RALIVEPEFIIAD
+520 RLALRSYDLIIAD
-533 EPISALDMSIRAQVL
+533 EITASLDPDTSQQVME
-548 NLLRHLQ
+548 NLIAMPCMVVA
-555 KERDITY
+555 IT
-562 LFIAHDLSVMR
+562 HDVAGSFMHQFDKVYR
-573 YISDRIAVIH
+573 
-583 KGDIVELADAE
+583 VEHGVVRVA
-594 ELVNHAIHPYT
+594 
-605 RSLLSAIPMPNPR
+605 
-618 LERKKKLLVYD
+618 
-629 PAMHDYTA
+629 
-637 EPPQWQELRPN
+637 
-648 HFVLCNA
+648 
-655 AEAVQWIRAL
+655 